1 MKETL
6 AQLKIMAGDMVD
18 LIDSLDLSGPIQ
30 PENSREQI
38 DSDENGKVVDPLYPV
53 DPSPEGVDILS
64 KQEVKKIEEV
74 KSITPIKSIQEV
86 VGIYPLTEAEA
97 QKLKELNGGRKFWRR
112 HRR

>member
-1 MKETL
+1 
-6 AQLKIMAGDMVD
+6 MARDMVD
-18 LIDSLDLSGPIQ
+18 LIDSLDLSGPIH
-30 PENSREQI
+30 PVNSREQI
-38 DSDENGKVVDPLYPV
+38 DPV
-53 DPSPEGVDILS
+53 DPFPEDVNIIS

-97 QKLKELNGGRKFWRR
+97 EKLKELNGGRKFWRR